1 MSKWTE
7 TLRHPGFI
15 LGSGLTL
22 GAAVVL
28 ATTARLP
35 RFSVPQAAPPMVA
48 RTASIGDPSV
58 NRTLRETDQALVN
71 VVEAV
76 SPAVVNID
84 YKIGSQTAGTGT
96 GFIYRNDGWIVTND
110 HVVGDRTEVTVT
122 LQDGRKF
129 TGKVTTAKD
138 AQYDVAVVKID
149 ATNLPAL
156 TFADS
161 DSIKPGQ
168 IAIAVGSPFGLEST
182 VTIGHISAVGRGA
195 QAVMSPE
202 GQRVYSG
209 MIQTD
214 AAINPGNSGG
224 PLLDVDG
231 NVVGINSM
239 IYSSGSAMF
248 GEASGSVGIG
258 FAITSKVAKTV
269 ADRLIQTGKLE
280 RAFLG
285 AKPDTLPPYRA
296 KELNV
301 PGGAILTVDD
311 TLKQSP
317 AREAG
322 LKTNDV
328 VVKIDSDVIKNEL
341 DVRTAMLKK
350 APNTNATVTYIRDG
364 KTLTTSVK
372 LAAVPQEV
380 RTSAPVK
387 PRSNS
392 PFRFEIP
399 DDSQGNDGGD
409 MLPMRPQGSVKLGAG
424 VNELDDA
431 VRSQFK
437 VPADVRGVVVMS
449 LNEGSLA
456 SKVGLEV
463 GDVITSINGKPVT
476 SVAAVRD
483 AMASLK
489 SGQSFKV
496 EALRF
501 VDGNRQFKS
510 LMITG

>member
-1 MSKWTE
+1 MNKWTE

-22 GAAVVL
+22 GAAIVI
-28 ATTARLP
+28 ASTAKLP
-35 RFSVPQAAPPMVA
+35 RLTAPQPVPPIIA
-48 RTASIGDPSV
+48 RTASIGDSAA
-58 NRTLRETDQALVN
+58 NRTLREADQALVN

-84 YKIGSQTAGTGT
+84 YKIGSETAGTGT

-110 HVVGDRTEVTVT
+110 HVVGDRTEVNVT

-138 AQYDVAVVKID
+138 AQFDVAVVKID
-149 ATNLPAL
+149 ASNLPTL
-156 TFADS
+156 SFADS

-195 QAVMSPE
+195 QAVMSSE
-202 GQRVYSG
+202 GARVYSG

-239 IYSSGSAMF
+239 IYSNGSAMF
-248 GEASGSVGIG
+248 GEPSGSVGIG

-280 RAFLG
+280 RGFLG
-285 AKPDTLPPYRA
+285 AQPKSLPPYRA

-301 PGGAILTVDD
+301 PGGAILSLDGA
-311 TLKQSP
+311 LKSSP
-317 AREAG
+317 ARDAG
-322 LKTNDV
+322 MKTDDIV
-328 VVKIDSDVIKNEL
+328 IKIDNDVIKNEL

-350 APNTNATVTYIRDG
+350 SPGATAVVTFLRDG
-364 KTLTTSVK
+364 KTQTANVK
-372 LAAVPQEV
+372 VGAVPQEV
-380 RTSAPVK
+380 RTSQPVQR
-387 PRSNS
+387 RSQS
-392 PFRFEIP
+392 PFRFQMP
-399 DDSQGNDGGD
+399 DDLQGGGD
-409 MLPMRPQGSVKLGAG
+409 GEVMPNQPQGGVKLGAG
-424 VNELDDA
+424 VNELDSA
-431 VRSQFK
+431 VRAQFK
-437 VPADVRGVVVMS
+437 VPADVQGVVVMS
-449 LNEGSLA
+449 VGEGSLA
-456 SKVGLEV
+456 SRVGLEV
-463 GDVITSINGKPVT
+463 GDVITSINGKAVN
-476 SVAAVRD
+476 SVAAVREV
-483 AMASLK
+483 MSGLK
-489 SGQSFKV
+489 AGQSFKV
-496 EALRF
+496 EALSF
-501 VDGNRQFKS
+501 VNGRQSKT
-510 LMITG
+510 LMVTG

>member
-1 MSKWTE
+1 M
-7 TLRHPGFI
+7 
-15 LGSGLTL
+15 
-22 GAAVVL
+22 VV
-28 ATTARLP
+28 
-35 RFSVPQAAPPMVA
+35 

-71 VVEAV
+71 VVDAV

-110 HVVGDRTEVTVT
+110 HVVGDRAEVNVT

-149 ATNLPAL
+149 ATNLPTL
-156 TFADS
+156 NFADS

-195 QAVMSPE
+195 QAVMSAD
-202 GQRVYSG
+202 GQRIYSG

-231 NVVGINSM
+231 DVVGINSM
-239 IYSSGSAMF
+239 IYSSSAAMF
-248 GEASGSVGIG
+248 GEPSGSVGIG

-269 ADRLIQTGKLE
+269 ADRLISTGKLE

-296 KELNV
+296 KEMSL
-301 PGGAILTVDD
+301 PGGAILTLDD
-311 TLKQSP
+311 SLQLSP
-317 AREAG
+317 ARDAG
-322 LKTNDV
+322 LKSNDIV
-328 VVKIDSDVIKNEL
+328 TKIDGELIKNEL

-350 APNTNATVTYIRDG
+350 SPGSTAVVTYIRDG
-364 KTLTTSVK
+364 KTMTTNVK
-372 LAAVPQEV
+372 LAIVPQEV
-380 RTSAPVK
+380 RSSAPARRQK
-387 PRSNS
+387 NNT
-392 PFRFEIP
+392 FGLQMP
-399 DDSQGNDGGD
+399 DPSQGGDDVIPMPNQPGG
-409 MLPMRPQGSVKLGAG
+409 VKLGAG
-424 VNELDDA
+424 VNELDSQ

-437 VPADVRGVVVMS
+437 VPADIQGVVVMS
-449 LNEGSLA
+449 LAEGSLA
-456 SKVGLEV
+456 GRVGLEV
-463 GDVITSINGKPVT
+463 GDVITSINGKPVS
-476 SVAAVRD
+476 SVAAVREV
-483 AMASLK
+483 MATIK
-489 SGQSFKV
+489 PGQSFKV
-496 EALRF
+496 EAQRF
-501 VDGNRQFKS
+501 VGGSRQSKT
-510 LMITG
+510 LMVTG